1 MILCVN
7 DAESLKMATDDL
19 VEQIDRMVREN
30 RRFIKIALSMEF
42 PEVSRSVIM

>member
-7 DAESLKMATDDL
+7 DAESLNMATDDL
-19 VEQIDRMVREN
+19 VEKIDRMVREN

-42 PEVSRSVIM
+42 LEVSRSAM